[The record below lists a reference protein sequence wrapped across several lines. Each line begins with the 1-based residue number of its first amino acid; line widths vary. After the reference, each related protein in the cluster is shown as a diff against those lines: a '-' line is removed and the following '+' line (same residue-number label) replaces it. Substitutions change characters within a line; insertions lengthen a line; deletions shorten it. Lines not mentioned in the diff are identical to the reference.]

1 MEPKKKPDKLAFFL
15 PNIFTSLNIACGF
28 TAILFSV
35 QQDFSKACFLIIL
48 GAVFDS
54 VDGRVARL
62 VGAQSSFG
70 EQYDSLSDLITFG
83 MAPSLIF
90 YNKFLI
96 GTGRVGM
103 VVSFFFL
110 LCGALRLARFN
121 ANITRVKS
129 DYFQGIPIPGA
140 ASAIIGYIY
149 LSDVFPTYLN
159 NSYFAVP
166 YISFY
171 AFLMISN
178 LPFNSFKNSKWV
190 RIHKR
195 KSLFIIIIL
204 AISILSYHEVM
215 LFAVISVYVVA
226 SILYLLTHRKKFAH
240 IFDWDEDEEKV

>member
-1 MEPKKKPDKLAFFL
+1 MENKKKTDKLVFFL

-28 TAILFSV
+28 IAILYSV
-35 QQDFSKACFLIIL
+35 QQDFTKACFLIVL

-103 VVSFFFL
+103 VVSFVFL

-121 ANITRVKS
+121 ANINKVKS
-129 DYFQGIPIPGA
+129 DYFQGMPIPGA

-149 LSDVFPTYLN
+149 LSDVFPQYLN
-159 NSYFAVP
+159 ETYIAVP
-166 YISFY
+166 YIFFY
-171 AFLMISN
+171 AFLMVSN
-178 LPFNSFKNSKWV
+178 IPFSSFKNSAWIRK
-190 RIHKR
+190 HKR
-195 KSLFIIIIL
+195 TTLFIL
-204 AISILSYHEVM
+204 LVGSIAVLSYHEVM
-215 LFAVISVYVVA
+215 LFAVISLYVLL
-226 SILYLLTHRKKFAH
+226 SIIYLLTHRKKFAN
-240 IFDWDEDEEKV
+240 IFAWDEDEDKI

>member
-1 MEPKKKPDKLAFFL
+1 MESKKDKLAFFL

-28 TAILFSV
+28 IAILFSM
-35 QQDFSKACFLIIL
+35 QQEFEKACFLIIL

-62 VGAQSSFG
+62 VGAESSFG

-96 GTGRVGM
+96 GTGRIGM

-121 ANITRVKS
+121 ANINKVKS
-129 DYFQGIPIPGA
+129 DYFQGLPIPGA
-140 ASAIIGYIY
+140 ATAIIGFIYISEIFSEY
-149 LSDVFPTYLN
+149 LYHTYVV
-159 NSYFAVP
+159 VP
-166 YISFY
+166 YLFIY

-178 LPFNSFKNSKWV
+178 LPFTSFKNSSWV
-190 RIHKR
+190 RKHKR
-195 KSLFIIIIL
+195 KTLFLLLVI
-204 AISILSYHEVM
+204 AIAILSYHEVM
-215 LFAVISVYVVA
+215 LFVVITAYVISCMIYF
-226 SILYLLTHRKKFAH
+226 LLNRKKFLH
-240 IFDWDEDEEKV
+240 IFDWEEDEDKV